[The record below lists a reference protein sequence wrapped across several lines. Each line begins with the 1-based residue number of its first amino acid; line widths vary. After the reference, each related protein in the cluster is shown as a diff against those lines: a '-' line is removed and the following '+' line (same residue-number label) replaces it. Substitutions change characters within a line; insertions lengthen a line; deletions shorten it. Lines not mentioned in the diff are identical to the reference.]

1 MNNTLAET
9 TTRAMNLSWTT
20 LMVPKFIALH
30 RDEANDQLKRRL
42 ITHLEMRYH
51 QRKRHSF
58 RILGLH
64 LSHFSKMNIMGHNLT
79 KRKKKYLRGS
89 VCFSIE
95 LDGSLSY
102 TSGKF

>member
-64 LSHFSKMNIMGHNLT
+64 LSHISKMNIMCHNLNKTT
-79 KRKKKYLRGS
+79 K
-89 VCFSIE
+89 SICE
-95 LDGSLSY
+95 ARCASALN
-102 TSGKF
+102 

>member
-64 LSHFSKMNIMGHNLT
+64 LSHISKMNIMCHNRT
-79 KRKKKYLRGS
+79 

-95 LDGSLSY
+95 LMALCH
-102 TSGKF
+102 TLVANFELFIR

>member
-51 QRKRHSF
+51 Q
-58 RILGLH
+58 
-64 LSHFSKMNIMGHNLT
+64 
-79 KRKKKYLRGS
+79 
-89 VCFSIE
+89 
-95 LDGSLSY
+95 
-102 TSGKF
+102 

>member
-58 RILGLH
+58 RIL
-64 LSHFSKMNIMGHNLT
+64 SHFSKMNIMGHNLT
-79 KRKKKYLRGS
+79 KRQKVSARLG
-89 VCFSIE
+89 V
-95 LDGSLSY
+95 LQH
-102 TSGKF
+102 

>member
-64 LSHFSKMNIMGHNLT
+64 LSHISKMNIMGHNETT
-79 KRKKKYLRGS
+79 K
-89 VCFSIE
+89 SICE
-95 LDGSLSY
+95 ARCASALN
-102 TSGKF
+102 

>member
-64 LSHFSKMNIMGHNLT
+64 LSHISKVSITGHNLT
-79 KRKKKYLRGS
+79 KRQKVFARLG
-89 VCFSIE
+89 V
-95 LDGSLSY
+95 LQH
-102 TSGKF
+102 

>member
-9 TTRAMNLSWTT
+9 TTRAMNLSWTI

-42 ITHLEMRYH
+42 IIHLEMRYH

-58 RILGLH
+58 RILGLD
-64 LSHFSKMNIMGHNLT
+64 LSHISKVSITGRNLT
-79 KRKKKYLRGS
+79 KRQKVSARLG
-89 VCFSIE
+89 V
-95 LDGSLSY
+95 LQH
-102 TSGKF
+102 